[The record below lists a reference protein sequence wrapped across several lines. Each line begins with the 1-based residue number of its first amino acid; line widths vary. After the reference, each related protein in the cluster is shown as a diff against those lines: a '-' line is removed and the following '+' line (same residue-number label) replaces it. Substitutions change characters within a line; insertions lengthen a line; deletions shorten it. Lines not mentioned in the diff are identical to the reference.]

1 MITLRPYQQKFVGD
15 LRSAFAAGA
24 KRVLGVSP
32 TGSGKSACMA
42 HIARCS
48 LEKGL
53 RTTVIAHR
61 AEIIKQLSDA
71 LRKEGVDHG
80 IIRSG
85 VQMRAHMP
93 VQVASVQTLVK
104 RMSILP
110 KPDMLMVD
118 ESHRIMA
125 NTYLEVLSAYSHAKV
140 LGVTATP
147 ERLDGKGLGD
157 VFNAM
162 VRGPEV
168 QWLIDNG
175 FLARPIYYAP
185 KTVDASG
192 VSMRAGDYAKN
203 ELASLMDKPS
213 IIGDSVAHY
222 RKYADGKTAIA
233 FCVNLKHARD
243 TADAFNA
250 VGIKAEVI
258 DGTMDDSQRTGI
270 VERVRT
276 GVTKILTSCE
286 LIGEGFDAP
295 AVGAGILLRPTAS
308 LGLHLQ
314 QCLDSKTEILSDS
327 GWVGVDE
334 FRESQKVAAFDHNSG
349 LVEWCDVDGFVKRKT
364 AVGEKMISIASPHLD
379 FRVTDGHDMIFKSAS
394 ATSKNWIKDTSGEL
408 ALRRSMFHV
417 PVSGVLKK
425 ERCGLSDD
433 ELRFVGW
440 FLTDGTFNKKSRQ
453 VSISQS
459 ARKMFHLEHIRKTL
473 SGCGLKFGEYR
484 IKRTG
489 EFTHCADNVM
499 FCVSVGKPRGTGKH
513 LRGCQ
518 DLMQWLDKSVGP
530 IFDTLSEED
539 LEPLIEA
546 MFLGDGWNS
555 TNAITWKRG
564 TFQITCGNNEIM
576 ADRLQSIFVTR
587 GYRCNKSIFIGRNGV
602 KWHSLY
608 FRKTNHASVAGSNV
622 KDGVIEG
629 KPYKRSRLSV
639 SDSDG
644 ETVWC
649 VTNRLG
655 SIFIRRNGKVC
666 IVGNCGRALRAKP
679 DGSGAIILDH
689 VGNCCR
695 HGLAEEQRD
704 WSLEGAS
711 AKRRKREVEIET
723 RRCEECYAV
732 YTGVTCPQCGVV
744 RESKQREIEI
754 REGELQQLEAKKLM
768 EHRAMIIENAKCR
781 SFQDYQALAKKRGYK
796 NGWAY
801 HRWKMSK
808 WNPKSK
814 SGMTVETNET
824 VGLL

>member
-243 TADAFNA
+243 TADAFNQN
-250 VGIKAEVI
+250 GIKAEVI
-258 DGTMDDSQRTGI
+258 DGTMDDGERAGI
-270 VERVRT
+270 VERVRRGAT
-276 GVTKILTSCE
+276 SVLVSCE
-286 LIGEGFDAP
+286 LVGEGFDAP
-295 AVGAGILLRPTAS
+295 AVGAAILLRHTAS

-314 QCLDSKTEILSDS
+314 
-327 GWVGVDE
+327 
-334 FRESQKVAAFDHNSG
+334 
-349 LVEWCDVDGFVKRKT
+349 
-364 AVGEKMISIASPHLD
+364 
-379 FRVTDGHDMIFKSAS
+379 
-394 ATSKNWIKDTSGEL
+394 
-408 ALRRSMFHV
+408 
-417 PVSGVLKK
+417 
-425 ERCGLSDD
+425 
-433 ELRFVGW
+433 
-440 FLTDGTFNKKSRQ
+440 
-453 VSISQS
+453 
-459 ARKMFHLEHIRKTL
+459 
-473 SGCGLKFGEYR
+473 
-484 IKRTG
+484 
-489 EFTHCADNVM
+489 
-499 FCVSVGKPRGTGKH
+499 CV
-513 LRGCQ
+513 
-518 DLMQWLDKSVGP
+518 
-530 IFDTLSEED
+530 
-539 LEPLIEA
+539 
-546 MFLGDGWNS
+546 
-555 TNAITWKRG
+555 
-564 TFQITCGNNEIM
+564 
-576 ADRLQSIFVTR
+576 
-587 GYRCNKSIFIGRNGV
+587 
-602 KWHSLY
+602 
-608 FRKTNHASVAGSNV
+608 
-622 KDGVIEG
+622 
-629 KPYKRSRLSV
+629 
-639 SDSDG
+639 
-644 ETVWC
+644 
-649 VTNRLG
+649 
-655 SIFIRRNGKVC
+655 
-666 IVGNCGRALRAKP
+666 GRALRAKP
-679 DGSGAIILDH
+679 DGSGAVILDH

-704 WSLEGAS
+704 WSLEGSS

-754 REGELQQLEAKKLM
+754 REGELQQLEAQKLM
-768 EHRAMIIENAKCR
+768 EHRQQIIENAKCR
-781 SFQDYQALAKKRGYK
+781 SFQDYQALAKRRGYK
-796 NGWAY
+796 PGWAY

-808 WNPKSK
+808 WNTRRK
-814 SGMTVETNET
+814 SGVTVETNET
-824 VGLL
+824 VGLI